1 MPSTAWKEV
10 VAPDE
15 KERFARYA
23 AEVAAIQKARA
34 AKGGG
39 VTRGFHPKMLAGVRA
54 ELEVLDGLP
63 AHARQGLFAQP
74 KKYEAWVRFSNGSVR
89 VQDDR
94 KGDVRGM
101 AVKVLGVPGKKVI
114 AALGDAQTQDLSMIH
129 VPKLEFRNA
138 AEFMW
143 FVGAAQKPLTLVPRL
158 VGRFGL
164 ARTLRMLRS
173 LSKGTLRPIPT
184 LAGEQFWSPMAIAFG
199 PYAARYSARPVVA
212 ATAAGKPASA
222 DYLGEDLAARL
233 RAGAIVYEIEVR
245 FFEDEATTPIEDT
258 SVEWTTPAV
267 VVARLTLVRQDVTS
281 AEGTALAERIEA
293 TSFNPWHAL
302 EAHRPL
308 GDMMRARDPAYVAST
323 TARGAA
329 GEP

>member
-1 MPSTAWKEV
+1 MPSTEWKEI
-10 VAPDE
+10 VAADE
-15 KERFARYA
+15 KERFAGYA

-34 AKGGG
+34 AKDGG

-63 AHARQGLFAQP
+63 EHARHGLFAKP
-74 KKYEAWVRFSNGSVR
+74 KKYDAWVRFSNGSIR

-114 AALGDAQTQDLSMIH
+114 AALADAQTQDLSMIH

-143 FVGAAQKPLTLVPRL
+143 FVGVAQKPLTLLPRL

-164 ARTLRMLRS
+164 PRTLRLLRS
-173 LSKGTLRPIPT
+173 LSKGTLKSIPT
-184 LAGEQFWSPMAIAFG
+184 LAGEQFWSPMAIQLG
-199 PYAARYSARPVVA
+199 PYAVRYSARPVA
-212 ATAAGKPASA
+212 PPPAPAKSKSPH
-222 DYLGEDLAARL
+222 YLGEDLAARL
-233 RAGAIVYEIEVR
+233 REGAIVYEIEVR
-245 FFEDEATTPIEDT
+245 FFEDEASTPIEDT
-258 SVEWTTPAV
+258 SVEWKTPAV
-267 VVARLTLVRQDVTS
+267 VVARLTLVRQDVAG
-281 AEGTALAERIEA
+281 AEGKALAEKIEA
-293 TSFNPWHAL
+293 ASFNPWHAL

-308 GDMMRARDPAYVAST
+308 GDMMRARDPAYLAST